1 MAEPI
6 FLNQGEAAASLSHY
20 FAITLYNE
28 EQPNPSFS
36 YTAEDLITESS
47 LAHIVE
53 QQAAALGQPG
63 LHVTG
68 TLFAKR
74 YSVWVRGALAAW
86 SLFDSPL
93 DLDHSRVGLALAD
106 RGIMHYSAKPAF
118 PEQTEDGERER
129 KASTQQYMRSLEKHL
144 IPVVRA
150 VSLYTG
156 ANEKVVWSIIGHN
169 VFSLYASLDS
179 LSEFRLSPERLAI
192 AQEDWITLAS
202 SAAFLKSARYPLFQH
217 PRWQGPP
224 VYVRKHCCLAH
235 KLDSHGYCDSCPKL
249 TNEERLNL
257 FISSKKAS
265 D

>member
-1 MAEPI
+1 MTEHR
-6 FLNQGEAAASLSHY
+6 FEHQGEAAASLSRF
-20 FAITLYNE
+20 FAITLCNGA
-28 EQPNPSFS
+28 QPNHSFP

-47 LAHIVE
+47 LALIVE

-63 LHVTG
+63 LRVTG

-86 SLFDSPL
+86 SLFDNPL
-93 DLDHSRVGLALAD
+93 DLDHGSVGLALMD
-106 RGIMHYSAKPAF
+106 QGIMHYSAKPAF
-118 PEQTEDGERER
+118 PEQTEFGERER
-129 KASTQQYMRSLEKHL
+129 TSRTQQYMRSLEEHL

-150 VSLYTG
+150 VSSYTG
-156 ANEKVVWSIIGHN
+156 ANEKVMWSIIGHN
-169 VFSLYASLDS
+169 VFSLYASLGS

-192 AQEDWITLAS
+192 SQKDWRTLAS
-202 SAAFLKSARYPLFQH
+202 SAAFLESARYPLFQH

-235 KLDSHGYCDSCPKL
+235 KLDSHGYCESCPKL